1 MAIKTRC
8 HVKQQEGVKN
18 QAHKKEDKDLR
29 WELDMNKVVLEPL
42 EDSSYELSF
51 SKGWQKKPKH

>member
-1 MAIKTRC
+1 MATKTRC
-8 HVKQQEGVKN
+8 HVKQQEVAKS
-18 QAHKKEDKDLR
+18 QTPKKEGKELH
-29 WELDMNKVVLEPL
+29 WELDMNKVILEPL

>member
-1 MAIKTRC
+1 MATKTHC
-8 HVKQQEGVKN
+8 HVKQQEGTKN
-18 QAHKKEDKDLR
+18 QANKKEDKDLH

-51 SKGWQKKPKH
+51 SKEWRKKSKH